1 MVMKRNVLQITL
13 LSSIML
19 FLGCT
24 AVSEEDLVDVTPIPE
39 TVTYSGHVKS
49 IIDNNCIICHSN
61 PPQNGAPMP
70 LVSYENV
77 KEAVQN
83 RNLIGRISSED
94 PAFLMPFGGPRL
106 PQNLIDIIIQ
116 WNEDGLIKE

>member
-1 MVMKRNVLQITL
+1 MKRNLLQMIL
-13 LSSIML
+13 LSSMMILM
-19 FLGCT
+19 GCT
-24 AVSEEDLVDVTPIPE
+24 AASEEDLIDATPIPE
-39 TVTYSGHVKS
+39 ALTFNEDVKP
-49 IIDNNCIICHSN
+49 IIDNNCITCHSN

-83 RNLIGRISSED
+83 RNLIGRISSQN
-94 PAFLMPFGGPRL
+94 PAFLMPFGGQRL

-116 WNEDGLIKE
+116 WNEDGLIEE

>member
-1 MVMKRNVLQITL
+1 
-13 LSSIML
+13 ML

-24 AVSEEDLVDVTPIPE
+24 AVSEEDLIDTTPLPVI
-39 TVTYSGHVKS
+39 VTYNENIKP
-49 IIDNNCIICHSN
+49 IINNNCIVCHSN
-61 PPQNGAPMP
+61 PPQNAAPMP

-83 RNLIGRISSED
+83 RNLIGRISSND
-94 PAFLMPFGGPRL
+94 PAFLMPLGGPRL

-116 WNEDGLIKE
+116 WNEDGLIEE

>member
-1 MVMKRNVLQITL
+1 MKNNLFLITL
-13 LSSIML
+13 LSLTML
-19 FLGCT
+19 IISCT
-24 AVSEEDLVDVTPIPE
+24 SASEDDLINTTPMPE
-39 TVTYSGHVKS
+39 VITYEANVKS
-49 IIDNNCIICHSN
+49 IIGNNCIVCHSN

-70 LVSYENV
+70 LVFYENV
-77 KEAVQN
+77 KEAVEN

-94 PAFLMPFGGPRL
+94 PSFLMPLGGPRL